1 MSLFPKVLVLATSRR
16 SHGGISSVVM
26 AHEKT
31 EEWKSH
37 HCRWIATHRSGSKA
51 VKLWYFFTG
60 MIQYICLLPGCSIV
74 HLHIG
79 EAPSAIR
86 KTLFMKLARL
96 FGKKTIVHLHAF
108 DTASTIEGK
117 HRDVYRRLFVTADN
131 VVVLSEIWKK
141 AVRDILGL
149 NESVK
154 ILYNPCPITNGIDP
168 GNVQKHKI
176 IISAGVVSARKGYHD
191 LIRAF
196 AKVADR
202 HPDWRL
208 VFAGSGEIENGKAI
222 AGQLGISDR
231 VEFPGWVSGADKDR
245 LFRQASVLCLPSYAE
260 GFPMAVLDAWAY
272 GLPVVATPVGS
283 LPDFVHDGDDILLF
297 NPGDTDALARQLD
310 RIMGDEA
317 LREKL
322 SAASRIF
329 SEDTLSQQTIGRQ
342 LGKIYDG
349 LLSANR

>member
-26 AHEKT
+26 AHERT
-31 EEWKSH
+31 DEWRNHRCS
-37 HCRWIATHRSGSKA
+37 WIATHRSGSKLT
-51 VKLWYFFTG
+51 KLAYLLSGFLR
-60 MIQYICLLPGCSIV
+60 YIVLLPGSKAV
-74 HLHIG
+74 HMHIG
-79 EAPSAIR
+79 HAPSAKR
-86 KTLFMKLARL
+86 KLLFMGMAKT
-96 FGKKTIVHLHAF
+96 FGKKTIVHIHA
-108 DTASTIEGK
+108 DLKPTILGSDK
-117 HRDVYRRLFVTADN
+117 DVYFKLFREADRI
-131 VVVLSEIWKK
+131 VVLSKKWRDEIIRMCPT
-141 AVRDILGL
+141 VHPP
-149 NESVK
+149 E
-154 ILYNPCPITNGIDP
+154 ILYNPCPATAASTAGQRDKERPYIL
-168 GNVQKHKI
+168 
-176 IISAGVVSARKGYHD
+176 SAGVLDKNKGYHD

-231 VEFPGWVSGADKDR
+231 VEFPGWVSGTDKDR

-322 SAASRIF
+322 SATSRIF
-329 SEDTLSQQTIGRQ
+329 AEDTLSQQTIGRQ